1 MTKNIEENNSQFTNA
16 TWRYFAVVF
25 GKYIEEGLSIDN
37 KDWRTTGWNK
47 VLKEFDE
54 RCIYCNKKRNSTVR
68 LQKEHLH
75 SISTG
80 GLDIKAN
87 VLPACSK
94 CNQQKGNEK
103 DWREFLKGKRKP
115 NKKQAENRIKKIES
129 YRVNQCDWRGVQQH
143 KMYKTSGYL
152 FEHYSGDLEK
162 NAFKWI
168 TNLLYQDELTR
179 YVYHITTLS
188 TWEEAKRTG
197 QYPPKRSSEV
207 KVKCSSEDNLP
218 VTGLGYAISNC
229 ATPGSQLV
237 ILSFD
242 LENYKIDDHY
252 KRVYLSGN
260 PENFIDIIIATQIQ
274 NIRAS
279 KPFSIN
285 KPTDIKTAL
294 SDIVWSLSHKGIK
307 LPGSDF
313 K

>member
-1 MTKNIEENNSQFTNA
+1 MTKNIEENNSHFKNA
-16 TWRYFAVVF
+16 AWRYFAVVF
-25 GKYIEEGLSIDN
+25 GKYIEEGLSIAN

-54 RCIYCNKKRNSTVR
+54 RCIYCNKKRSSTVR
-68 LQKEHLH
+68 LQKEHLN

-103 DWREFLKGKRKP
+103 KWRDFLKEKSKP
-115 NKKQAENRIKKIES
+115 NKKQAENRIKKIEK
-129 YRVNQCDWRGVQQH
+129 YRVNHCDWQGVQQH
-143 KMYKTSGYL
+143 KMYQESKGF
-152 FEHYSGDLEK
+152 FERYSGDLESS
-162 NAFKWI
+162 AFKWI
-168 TNLLYQDELTR
+168 TNLLYHDELSR

-188 TWEEAKRTG
+188 TWEEAKNSG
-197 QYPPKRSSEV
+197 QYPPKGSSKV
-207 KVKCSSEDNLP
+207 KVKCSYEDNLP
-218 VTGLGYAISNC
+218 VTGLKYAISNC
-229 ATPGSQLV
+229 ATPDSELV

-242 LENYKIDDHY
+242 LTNFRIADHY
-252 KRVYLSGN
+252 TRVYLPGET
-260 PENFIDIIIATQIQ
+260 ENFIDILIATQIK

-285 KPTDIKTAL
+285 KPTDIKEAL
-294 SDIVWSLSHKGIK
+294 SDIVWSLSHKRIK